1 MKKIL
6 FFLTF
11 ISLAQSV
18 CAQSDS
24 LIFRNGNTMVGEVKE
39 MTRGV
44 LTIETEYSDSDF
56 MIEWQQ
62 ISEFYSDQLYTVNLD
77 DRTLLTEA
85 KIENLGNGKFKIVGE
100 AQTREV
106 NIDEI
111 VYLRQLDSS
120 FWSKMSASVDL
131 GFSLTKASNLRQYNA
146 SANLGYKTDQWTV
159 NGHYRQVRSNQDDV
173 DPIRRTEAGIGGD
186 YSLRNGIF
194 FGAALNFLSNT
205 EQQIDL
211 RTTGSVGAGYYILRN
226 NDMYW
231 NGFLGVAINNEN
243 FLEVPEE
250 VSSDRESLEGVLGT
264 ELNMYDVGDL
274 NLFTNVLWYPSF
286 TEEGRNRIDY
296 RFDLSYD
303 LPFDFYIKTGLTL
316 NYDSQPAPG
325 ASQTDYVIVTG
336 FGWEL

>member
-1 MKKIL
+1 MKKALGIL
-6 FFLTF
+6 GF
-11 ISLAQSV
+11 IICSSSIF
-18 CAQSDS
+18 AQSDS
-24 LIFRNGNTMVGEVKE
+24 LIFKNGNTIVGEVKE
-39 MTRGV
+39 MSRGV
-44 LTIETEYSDSDF
+44 LTIETDYSDSDF
-56 MIEWQQ
+56 QIEWQQ
-62 ISEFYSDQLYTVNLD
+62 ISEFYSDQLYTFNLE
-77 DRTLLTEA
+77 DRTLLTDA
-85 KIENLGNGKFKIVGE
+85 TIENLGEGKFKIVGE
-100 AQTREV
+100 VQTREV
-106 NIDEI
+106 SIEDI
-111 VYLRQLDSS
+111 VYMRQLDSS

-159 NGHYRQVRSNQDDV
+159 NGHYRQVRSSQDEV
-173 DPIRRTEAGIGGD
+173 DPILRTEAGIGGD

-211 RTTGSVGAGYYILRN
+211 RSTGSVGAGYYIVRN

-231 NGFLGVAINNEN
+231 NGFIGVAINNEN

-250 VSSDRESLEGVLGT
+250 VSSDRESLEGVLGM

-286 TEEGRNRIDY
+286 TESGRNRVDY
-296 RFDLSYD
+296 RFDISYD
-303 LPFDFYIKTGLTL
+303 LPLDFYVKTGITL
-316 NYDSQPAPG
+316 NYDSDPAPG
-325 ASQTDYVIVTG
+325 ASDTDYVIITG